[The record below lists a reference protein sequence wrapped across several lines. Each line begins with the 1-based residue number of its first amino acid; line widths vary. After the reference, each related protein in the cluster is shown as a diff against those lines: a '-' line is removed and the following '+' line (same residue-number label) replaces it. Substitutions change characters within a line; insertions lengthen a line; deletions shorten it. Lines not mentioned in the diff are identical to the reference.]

1 MTFQEITEQMVKTYV
16 RKNKDY
22 GNSFSKLYENY
33 GMTYPIIHL
42 REKLNRIETLSQST
56 QPSTGN
62 EPIEDSLLDLA
73 NYSVM
78 TLLALKGEKN

>member
-1 MTFQEITEQMVKTYV
+1 MTFQEITGQMVKTYAQ
-16 RKNKDY
+16 KNKDY
-22 GNSFSKLYENY
+22 GNTFSNLYESY

-42 REKLNRIETLSQST
+42 REKLNRIEALSQST

-73 NYSVM
+73 NYAVM